1 MRPRHKAITLEDI
14 ILNMAEEPQ
23 KKKRE
28 AELVTK
34 GNAPFG
40 QCDIREENYKW
51 AIQTNFKLQGQE
63 WMNMNFRQKPSAET
77 VRSFSTKK
85 ESEKRIDWITE
96 KGSY

>member
-34 GNAPFG
+34 GYAPFG
-40 QCDIREENYKW
+40 LCDIREENYKW
-51 AIQTNFKLQGQE
+51 AT
-63 WMNMNFRQKPSAET
+63 
-77 VRSFSTKK
+77 
-85 ESEKRIDWITE
+85 
-96 KGSY
+96 